1 METKTLFG
9 KIRVVAAKPLHS
21 TVFLK
26 PFARGPVGDD
36 KLKGGRHIHSVGNR
50 ERRHHRETGQVGQRR
65 DNLRPVGRMP
75 GDAGAHD

>member
-1 METKTLFG
+1 MEPKTLFG
-9 KIRVVAAKPLHS
+9 KIRVVTTKPLDA

-26 PFARGPVGDD
+26 PFTRRPVRHD
-36 KLKGGRHIHSVGNR
+36 KFKGGRHVNSIGNR